1 MSTEN
6 MTLYEQFRSCPKE
19 AQKPITAGRLKG
31 MTDVNPMWRIK
42 KLTETFGPCG
52 FGWKTNIVRMWTE
65 EAPGGEIAAHVEIQL
80 FVKWKGEWSEPIV
93 GIGGSMWVAKESSGL
108 RAEDECYK
116 KAYTDAISVAC
127 KALGIAADVYFARDP
142 HSKYPT
148 DGDDGSKSPKNEPQS
163 AKKAEADKQAS
174 QDKKPLSY
182 PQILDEKLGAGI
194 YADKTWKEVYK
205 TDREYIMNFP
215 LQEGVT
221 HEMEEIVSFIN
232 AQIRAANSASNGG
245 DRQ

>member
-1 MSTEN
+1 MDN
-6 MTLYEQFRSCPKE
+6 MELYNRFRACPKE

-42 KLTETFGPCG
+42 TLTEVFGPCG
-52 FGWKTNIVRMWTE
+52 FGWKTNIVRTWTE

-80 FVKWKGEWSEPIV
+80 FVKYQGEWSEPIV
-93 GIGGSMWVAKESSGL
+93 GIGGSMWVAKETGGL

-127 KALGIAADVYFARDP
+127 KALGIAADIYFARDP
-142 HSKYPT
+142 HSKYQT
-148 DGDDGSKSPKNEPQS
+148 GEDGGSKSPKN
-163 AKKAEADKQAS
+163 AEVKQQPPAG
-174 QDKKPLSY
+174 KKPLSY

-194 YADKTWKEVYK
+194 YANKTWKEVYK
-205 TDREYIMNFP
+205 ADREYIMNFP

-221 HEMEEIVSFIN
+221 HEMEEIVSLIN
-232 AQIRAANSASNGG
+232 AQIRAANAAAIGG
-245 DRQ
+245 DRK